1 MSTPNIIEVI
11 LLKNA
16 AKGRRFEKRGS
27 RRGWWGGGGGGG
39 GHIGRCLYRGRF
51 KPFVH

>member
-1 MSTPNIIEVI
+1 MSTPYIIEVI

-27 RRGWWGGGGGGG
+27 RRGWWGGGGVVVVA
-39 GHIGRCLYRGRF
+39 I
-51 KPFVH
+51 